1 MATDLPAPVAH
12 ALLIQVATWLK
23 ATNYLA
29 VVSLC
34 VLVYDCAITIDQEV
48 KFVWGQRWSFGKAVY
63 IFIRY
68 ATILTMAGHVAC
80 MYAHVLIPP
89 VASGTCRCHA
99 VEAIFV
105 WSEVAI
111 IIAGSSVLI
120 VRTWLLW
127 GGTRWVLAVLIGGL
141 LLASALSIY
150 YVYIDMANFSTISVN
165 PQLLRGCV
173 VRIPST
179 VWRPI
184 LFPLLYET
192 FVIILTVAK
201 VSMTPNRAPLVTR
214 LFVDGTLYFIAV
226 AAVLLFTTIGAAY
239 SPTRALVVGSGFHT
253 VCINIG
259 CSRLFL
265 SLHSW
270 ADESQHRSATHFS
283 QSRSSKQPHH
293 SPNSPL
299 STSLPQGFLP
309 VRSDEVTLRADIET
323 GTNPD
328 IRATVSIPQSAVPN
342 VRSMLP
348 DIKRPSLPE
357 QMLFKSSLVHTPQ
370 RQRQHRPPRSSSLY
384 PARSTI
390 QGSESTGQLVST
402 PELKEAIRGTNKTLA
417 EETETN
423 DR

>member
-1 MATDLPAPVAH
+1 MAAGFPSPITH
-12 ALLIQVATWLK
+12 AILIQVATGLK
-23 ATNYLA
+23 ATTYLA

-48 KFVWGQRWSFGKAVY
+48 KFVWGQRWSFGKVVY

-68 ATILTMAGHVAC
+68 VTILTMAGHVAS
-80 MYAHVLIPP
+80 MFLLHPSPAV
-89 VASGTCRCHA
+89 CHT

-120 VRTWLLW
+120 VRTWLFW
-127 GGTRWVLAVLIGGL
+127 DGARWVLAALIGGL
-141 LLASALSIY
+141 LLASTFSIY
-150 YVYIDMANFSTISVN
+150 YVYIDMEKFSIINVN

-192 FVIILTVAK
+192 FIIVLTVAK
-201 VSMTPNRAPLVTR
+201 VSMTPNRAPLVMR

-239 SPTRALVVGSGFHT
+239 TPTRALVVGSGFHT
-253 VCINIG
+253 VCISIG

-270 ADESQHRSATHFS
+270 ASESQRRSATYFS
-283 QSRSSKQPHH
+283 QSRASKQPHQ
-293 SPNSPL
+293 SSSSSL
-299 STSLPQGFLP
+299 STSLPQGLLP
-309 VRSDEVTLRADIET
+309 VRSDEVTPRVDIEA
-323 GTNPD
+323 GTNPTAS
-328 IRATVSIPQSAVPN
+328 ATILPFPRSAVPN

-357 QMLFKSSLVHTPQ
+357 QMLSKSSLAHTPQ
-370 RQRQHRPPRSSSLY
+370 HQRQHRPPRSSSLY
-384 PARSTI
+384 PARPTI
-390 QGSESTGQLVST
+390 WGSESTGQLVST
-402 PELKEAIRGTNKTLA
+402 PELKEVRRGTNKTLV
-417 EETETN
+417 ETVDTRKKYN
-423 DR
+423 VI